1 MVQYQGGV
9 MYLKQA
15 DLFRG
20 IKMDFLKKVMEVTLR
35 ESHPEGTVLFRSG
48 DPAEHFYILING
60 RIELSMGDDEKQI
73 HIGSQTGESFG
84 WAALVGR
91 ETFTA
96 SARCLRRCDLLKV
109 NARTFKQLLD
119 KYRDDGFIF
128 YQNLSAALG
137 KRLMQSYLER
147 IELADCQ

>member
-1 MVQYQGGV
+1 

-35 ESHPEGTVLFRSG
+35 ESHPEGTQLFRSG
-48 DPAEHFYILING
+48 DPADYLYILING
-60 RIELSMGDDEKQI
+60 RIELSMGDDEKQV

-91 ETFTA
+91 EQYPA
-96 SARCLRRCDLLKV
+96 SARCLRRCDLLKIDV
-109 NARTFKQLLD
+109 SAFLQLLD
-119 KYRDDGFIF
+119 RYRDDGFIF

-137 KRLMQSYLER
+137 KRLMQSYLKR
-147 IELADCQ
+147 LELEDCQ

>member
-1 MVQYQGGV
+1 

-35 ESHPEGTVLFRSG
+35 ESHPEGTLLFRSG
-48 DPAEHFYILING
+48 EPAENFYILING
-60 RIELSMGDDEKQI
+60 RIELSMGDDEKQV

-84 WAALVGR
+84 WAALVDR
-91 ETFTA
+91 EQYTA
-96 SARCLRRCDLLKV
+96 SARCLRRCDLLKINV
-109 NARTFKQLLD
+109 HAFRQLLD
-119 KYRDDGFIF
+119 RYRDDGFIF

-137 KRLMQSYLER
+137 KRLLESYLKR
-147 IELADCQ
+147 IELNDCQ

>member
-1 MVQYQGGV
+1 

-35 ESHPEGTVLFRSG
+35 ESHPEGTRLFRSG
-48 DPAEHFYILING
+48 DPADYFYILING
-60 RIELSMGDDEKQI
+60 RIALSMGGDEKQV

-91 ETFTA
+91 AQYTA
-96 SARCLRRCDLLKV
+96 TARCLRRCDLLKINV
-109 NARTFKQLLD
+109 SAFIQLLD
-119 KYRDDGFIF
+119 RYRDDGFIF
-128 YQNLSAALG
+128 YQNFSAALG
-137 KRLMQSYLER
+137 KRLMQSYLKR
-147 IELADCQ
+147 IERDDCR

>member
-1 MVQYQGGV
+1 

-35 ESHPEGTVLFRSG
+35 KSHPEGTLLFRSG
-48 DPAEHFYILING
+48 DPAEYFYILING

-73 HIGSQTGESFG
+73 HIGSQTGEAFG
-84 WAALVGR
+84 WAVLVDR

-96 SARCLRRCDLLKV
+96 SARCLRRCDLLQV
-109 NARTFKQLLD
+109 NAYAFKQLLD
-119 KYRDDGFIF
+119 KYREDGFIF

-137 KRLMQSYLER
+137 KRLMQSHLKT
-147 IELADCQ
+147 IELDDCR

>member
-1 MVQYQGGV
+1 

-35 ESHPEGTVLFRSG
+35 ESHPEGYQLFHSG
-48 DPAEHFYILING
+48 DPADYLYILING
-60 RIELSMGDDEKQI
+60 RIELSMGDDGKQV

-91 ETFTA
+91 EQYTA
-96 SARCLRRCDLLKV
+96 SARCLRRCDLLKIDV
-109 NARTFKQLLD
+109 RSFIQLLD
-119 KYRDDGFIF
+119 RFRDDGFIF
-128 YQNLSAALG
+128 YQNLAAALG
-137 KRLMQSYLER
+137 KRLMQSYLKR
-147 IELADCQ
+147 LELEDCQ